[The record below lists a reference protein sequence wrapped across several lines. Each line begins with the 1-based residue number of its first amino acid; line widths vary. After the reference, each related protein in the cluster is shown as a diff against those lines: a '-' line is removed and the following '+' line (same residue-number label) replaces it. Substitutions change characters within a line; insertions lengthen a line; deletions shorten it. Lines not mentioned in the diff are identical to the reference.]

1 MFFDSILS
9 VLLHMR
15 IDGGINLQT
24 IRVDIITRA
33 VFLFIFGAPA
43 VQRICFPWKWIFI
56 ILLHLPAAVLALNRF
71 LGSHHT
77 TKIFA
82 EIGCQTFFMVYTGI
96 CKFQRKCLQR
106 ITFRIRDVTGFFH
119 LTQYDVTTSQC
130 ILTDFRISGYR
141 IITGRILTHSHQH
154 RCLLY
159 FQIFGFTAEISR
171 RGCLYTDSI
180 IQEVELIKIH
190 CQNLF
195 FRIVTFQFYG
205 NHPFDRFLQQT
216 LHSIACH
223 LFRKQL
229 FCQLLWDRTT
239 STRTFLQQ

>member
-1 MFFDSILS
+1 
-9 VLLHMR
+9 
-15 IDGGINLQT
+15 
-24 IRVDIITRA
+24 
-33 VFLFIFGAPA
+33 
-43 VQRICFPWKWIFI
+43 
-56 ILLHLPAAVLALNRF
+56 
-71 LGSHHT
+71 
-77 TKIFA
+77 
-82 EIGCQTFFMVYTGI
+82 MVYTGI

-229 FCQLLWDRTT
+229 FCQLL
-239 STRTFLQQ
+239 